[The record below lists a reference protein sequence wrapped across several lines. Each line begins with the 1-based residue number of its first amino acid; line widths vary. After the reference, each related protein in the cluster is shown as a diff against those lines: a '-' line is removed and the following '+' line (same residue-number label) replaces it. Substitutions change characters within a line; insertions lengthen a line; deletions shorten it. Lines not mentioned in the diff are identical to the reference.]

1 MSDNPTRETPVAR
14 KIIRNTFFNIIG
26 RFWGILTAL
35 LLTPYIIDRIG
46 IERYGIWAITG
57 VVTGY
62 FGLLD
67 FGIGTSF
74 VRYMAEYYT
83 LRDFRKINEAVNT
96 GFVFYSVVAAL
107 IIVPAFYLVGPLVNL
122 FNIPQELRS
131 EAEFVLLLGILLFAV
146 SGALSPFAAVPG
158 GLQRMDI
165 TNKAA
170 IAVSVPGIIGT
181 IAFLEAG
188 WGLPGL
194 MINNA
199 ILLAAGGT
207 VNICI
212 AFRILPELKFNPM
225 LCSREMFRRLS
236 GFGVRLQI
244 ARIASMVSV
253 NMDKLL
259 IGYFLSIGLV
269 AFYQLGSSIVEK
281 TKSVALLFLSA
292 LVPAFSEID
301 ASGGREKLVEG
312 YLRGTKY
319 LAFIS
324 VPLFVFVIISA
335 PQIMR
340 VWMGEGYEK
349 SAWII
354 RITGAGWLC
363 AVLAGVRGAVVQAIA
378 RPGMEMKA
386 GLVAVALN
394 LPLSIIFIAR
404 FGFMGVAFGTLIA
417 LFFSAV
423 YGFVILHQEI
433 RLPLRRFRETSIIT
447 AAAVCIS
454 AAVPVWGLTT
464 VISEF
469 AAPQGRMAGL
479 LIFIAQ
485 AVLFFSVYLMAL
497 LYIRP
502 LNHTDVMLLARDS
515 APAVRRVMAR
525 FSK

>member
-1 MSDNPTRETPVAR
+1 MSDNPTRETSVAR

-26 RFWGILTAL
+26 RLWGILAAL
-35 LLTPYIIDRIG
+35 LLTPYIIERIG

-74 VRYMAEYYT
+74 VKYMAEHYT
-83 LRDFRKINEAVNT
+83 IRDFRKINEVVNT
-96 GFVFYSVVAAL
+96 GFVFYSVVAVL
-107 IIVPAFYLVGPLVNL
+107 IILPAYYLVGPLVSV
-122 FNIPQELRS
+122 FNIPHDLRG
-131 EAEFVLLLGILLFAV
+131 EAEFVFLLGIILFAV
-146 SGALSPFAAVPG
+146 SGAMSPFAAVQG

-170 IAVSVPGIIGT
+170 IGVSAAGIIGT
-181 IAFLEAG
+181 VAFLEAG

-199 ILLAAGGT
+199 IMLAVSSI

-225 LCSREMFRRLS
+225 LSSPDMFRRLA
-236 GFGVRLQI
+236 GFGVRMQI

-301 ASGGREKLVEG
+301 ASGGREKLIEG

-319 LAFIS
+319 LALIS

-335 PQIMR
+335 PQIMK
-340 VWMGEGYEK
+340 VWMGDGYEK

-354 RITGAGWLC
+354 RIIGAGWLC

-378 RPGMEMKA
+378 RPGMEMRA

-394 LPLSIIFIAR
+394 LPLSIIFITH

-423 YGFVILHQEI
+423 YGFVTLHREI
-433 RLPLRRFRETSIIT
+433 RLPLRRFRETSVIT
-447 AAAVCIS
+447 AAAVCIT
-454 AAVPVWGLTT
+454 AALPVYGLTP
-464 VISEF
+464 VLSEF
-469 AAPQGRMAGL
+469 AGGQGRMTGL
-479 LIFIAQ
+479 VLFIAQ
-485 AVLFFSVYLMAL
+485 AVLFFGVYLAAL

-502 LNHTDVMLLARDS
+502 LNHTDVMLLAGDRL
-515 APAVRRVMAR
+515 PAVRRMMAR